1 MAQLIDHRGEPI
13 PWPSEQELQTDESR
27 LGYLKQHFAEHPSSG
42 LTPSRLATILQDAER
57 GHLVSQCEL
66 ADDIEEKDAHVY
78 SELQKRKLALLNLS
92 GRVLPPRNASE
103 AEKRD
108 AEQVQELLDEL
119 PDFDDLILDMADA
132 ILKSFS
138 NIELEWQRMGADWLV
153 VQGHYRPQSWFQ
165 LSPDDRNQLHLRD
178 GSYEGAAL
186 QPFGWVRH
194 IHRARSG
201 YPGRNG
207 LARILA
213 WPYLFKNYSVR
224 DLAEFLE
231 IYGLPLRLG
240 KYPNG
245 ASDKEKSTLLNAVMS
260 IGHNAGG
267 IIPKG
272 MEIDFK
278 EAAKGGSD
286 PFEAMIAWCE
296 RSQSKAILGGT
307 LTSQADGK
315 SSTNALGNVHNEVRQ
330 ELRDSDLRQ
339 IAGTLTR
346 DLIFPLWML
355 NCETAGDP
363 RRAPR
368 FQFDTAEPED
378 MAHYSQH
385 LPGLVGMGMRIP
397 LAWAHEKLQIPQPE
411 NDEPVLGQVQPAVP
425 PAEPAR
431 LAALSEQD
439 NSFKAFPDQQAIE
452 DALDKLAA
460 GDLDEQ
466 MLGILK
472 PIMAQAEQGPE
483 ALRDTLDQLWP
494 DLEDDQLQQRLAQV
508 LFVGELWGIING

>member
-1 MAQLIDHRGEPI
+1 MEKLVDHRGNPI
-13 PWPSEQELQTDESR
+13 PWPSEQELQSDESR

-42 LTPSRLATILQDAER
+42 LTPSRLASILQDSER
-57 GHLVSQCEL
+57 GYLVPQAEL
-66 ADDIEEKDAHVY
+66 AEDIEEKDAHVY

-132 ILKSFS
+132 ILKSYS
-138 NIELEWQRMGADWLV
+138 HIELEWQRLGNDWLV

-165 LSPDDRNQLHLRD
+165 LNPENRTQLRLRD
-178 GSYEGAAL
+178 GSYAGAAL
-186 QPFGWVRH
+186 QPFGWISHV
-194 IHRARSG
+194 HRARSG

-245 ASDKEKSTLLNAVMS
+245 ASDKEKSTLLSAVMS

-272 MEIDFK
+272 MEIDFM
-278 EAAKGGSD
+278 EAAKGGAD
-286 PFEAMIAWCE
+286 PFEAMMAWCE

-315 SSTNALGNVHNEVRQ
+315 TSTNALGNVHNEVRQ

-355 NCETAGDP
+355 NCKTAGDP

-385 LPGLVGMGMRIP
+385 LPNLVDLGMRVP
-397 LAWAHEKLQIPQPE
+397 VSWAHEKLQIPVPE
-411 NDEPVLGQVQPAVP
+411 ADEPVLGRAQPA
-425 PAEPAR
+425 AEPAR
-431 LAALSEQD
+431 LAALNAQD
-439 NSFKAFPDQQAIE
+439 SLSAFPDQQAIE

-460 GDLDEQ
+460 GDLNEQ
-466 MLGILK
+466 MLGLLK

-483 ALRDTLDQLWP
+483 ALQEALERIWPELDDT
-494 DLEDDQLQQRLAQV
+494 QLQQRLAQM
-508 LFVGELWGIING
+508 LFVGELWGMING

>member
-1 MAQLIDHRGEPI
+1 MEKLVDHRGNPI
-13 PWPSEQELQTDESR
+13 PWPSEQELQSDESR

-42 LTPSRLATILQDAER
+42 LTPARLASILQDAER
-57 GHLVSQCEL
+57 GYLVPQAEL
-66 ADDIEEKDAHVY
+66 AEDIEEKDAHVY

-132 ILKSFS
+132 ILKSYS
-138 NIELEWQRMGADWLV
+138 HIELEWQRLGNDWLV

-165 LSPDDRNQLHLRD
+165 LNPEDRTQLRLRD
-178 GSYEGAAL
+178 GSYEGAPL
-186 QPFGWVRH
+186 QPFGWISHV
-194 IHRARSG
+194 HRARSG

-272 MEIDFK
+272 MEIDFM
-278 EAAKGGSD
+278 EAAKGGAD
-286 PFEAMIAWCE
+286 PFEAMMAWCE

-315 SSTNALGNVHNEVRQ
+315 TSTNALGNVHNEVRQ

-355 NCETAGDP
+355 NCKTAGDP

-385 LPGLVGMGMRIP
+385 LPNLVDLGMRVP
-397 LAWAHEKLQIPQPE
+397 VSWAHEKLQIPEPE
-411 NDEPVLGQVQPAVP
+411 ADEPVLGRAQPA
-425 PAEPAR
+425 AEPAR
-431 LAALSEQD
+431 LAALNAQD
-439 NSFKAFPDQQAIE
+439 SLSAFPDQQAIE

-460 GDLDEQ
+460 GDLNEQ
-466 MLGILK
+466 MLGLLK

-483 ALRDTLDQLWP
+483 ALQDALERIWPELD
-494 DLEDDQLQQRLAQV
+494 DEQLQQRLAQV
-508 LFVGELWGIING
+508 LFVGELWGMVNG